1 MDPPV
6 TEVAWAIRAPVP
18 QSHNGA
24 MRVLSTM
31 GERVASEVTE
41 AVPGTEVVT
50 VPGDAPLGPEAEGDV
65 LLTMHR
71 SAALVGMRAR
81 VPWVHMFGTGVDG
94 TPAETFDGRIVTCSR
109 GAGTVPIAEFVLAAM
124 LAFEKRLPETW
135 VSEPPEHWGW
145 TRLGGLHGK
154 ALAVV
159 GLGSIGTRVAELG
172 LAFGMQVSAVR
183 RTDAPTPLA
192 GVELV
197 SDLTQLVSGADHLVV
212 SAPATPT
219 THHLI
224 GDDVF
229 AAMRDG
235 AHLINIARG
244 ALVDQDALRLA
255 LDSGRVG
262 RATLDACD
270 PEPLPEGHW
279 LYDHPQVRLSPHVS
293 WSSPELTARILE
305 LFIDNLRARAEGAPL
320 GGVVDPAEGY

>member
-1 MDPPV
+1 MIAGIGAV
-6 TEVAWAIRAPVP
+6 VRASWGGAA
-18 QSHNGA
+18 SHNGP

-31 GERVASEVTE
+31 GEQVATEVME
-41 AVPGTEVVT
+41 AVPGTEVVA
-50 VPGDAPLGPEAEGDV
+50 VPGDAPLGAEAEGDV

-94 TPAETFDGRIVTCSR
+94 TPPETFVGRIVTCSR

-124 LAFEKRLPETW
+124 LAFEKALPETW

-145 TRLGGLHGK
+145 TRLGGLHGQT
-154 ALAVV
+154 LAVV

-172 LAFGMQVSAVR
+172 LAFGMRVRAVR
-183 RTDAPTPLA
+183 RTDAPAPVA

-197 SDLTQLVSGADHLVV
+197 SDVNRLVASADHVVV
-212 SAPATPT
+212 SAPATT
-219 THHLI
+219 RTHHLI
-224 GDDVF
+224 GTDVF
-229 AAMRDG
+229 AAIKDG
-235 AHLINIARG
+235 AHLVNIARG
-244 ALVDQDALRLA
+244 ALVDQDALRVA

-279 LYDHPQVRLSPHVS
+279 LYDHPEVRLSPHVS
-293 WSSPELTARILE
+293 WSSPELTARITE
-305 LFIDNLRARAEGAPL
+305 LFIENLRARAEGAPL
-320 GGVVDPAEGY
+320 AGVVDPAEGY